1 MIQNVIVPSRF
12 GYTGFCGHE
21 QTLLVQEWLGYRWT
35 HAIHRYAD
43 GWSPRLC
50 RLHEP
55 ICRSYA
61 DLSGKG
67 RTPTGDGHRQV
78 GPHRQWGR
86 GTIEVQKYAE
96 GVCGSE
102 GLFKQAVALLHPT
115 SINLDTMNLS

>member
-1 MIQNVIVPSRF
+1 MQS
-12 GYTGFCGHE
+12 TGMQMGG
-21 QTLLVQEWLGYRWT
+21 VQD
-35 HAIHRYAD
+35 YAD
-43 GWSPRLC
+43 
-50 RLHEP
+50 
-55 ICRSYA
+55 YMNQYVA
-61 DLSGKG
+61 
-67 RTPTGDGHRQV
+67 RTQTGDGHRQV